1 MTSFGTPVVECVPNF
16 STADPAVVE
25 ALEAAIEA
33 GGDGVRVLDRTWDRD
48 HARSVITFAGP
59 MEAVGAAAVRVV
71 SEAARR
77 IDLRDH
83 AGVHPRIGA
92 TDVVPFVPL
101 EGASIA
107 QCAALAH
114 EAGVEIYRTTGVP
127 IYFYEFAALAPG
139 RENLAV
145 IRKGG
150 LAPDL
155 GGPGRH
161 PTAGA
166 TVIGA
171 RRFLI
176 AYNIDLETL
185 DVEVAKSIAR
195 AIRERDGGLRAVK
208 ALGLYLAERG
218 CAQVSMNLVNHR
230 VTGIEAVT
238 AAVEREA
245 AKRGVRV
252 RGTELI
258 GMRPEEVLERLRLV
272 TGVR

>member
-1 MTSFGTPVVECVPNF
+1 MSSAKPLVECVPNF
-16 STADPAVVE
+16 STADPAVVAALVE
-25 ALEAAIEA
+25 AVEQA
-33 GGDGVRVLDRTWDRD
+33 GDDVRVLDRTSDRD
-48 HARSVITFAGP
+48 HARSVITFAGSP
-59 MEAVGAAAVRVV
+59 EAVRDAAVRVV
-71 SEAARR
+71 REAVER
-77 IDLRDH
+77 IDLRTH
-83 AGVHPRIGA
+83 TGVHPRIGA
-92 TDVVPFVPL
+92 ADVVPFVPV
-101 EGASIA
+101 EGYSLA
-107 QCAALAH
+107 QAAALAH
-114 EAGVEIYRTTGVP
+114 QAGARIYRETGVP

-155 GGPGRH
+155 GGPQLSAS
-161 PTAGA
+161 AGA

-176 AYNIDLETL
+176 AYNIDLETA
-185 DVEVAKSIAR
+185 DIAVAKSIAH

-230 VTGIEAVT
+230 VTGIDAVT

-245 AKRGVRV
+245 ARRGVRI
-252 RGTELI
+252 RSTELI
-258 GMRPEEVLERLRLV
+258 GLRPEEVAERFRLV
-272 TGVR
+272 SGAR